1 METCLNCDGEAYLLG
16 TLGNLNW
23 FRCRYCGSEFSIKK
37 EVEDETETER
47 SSEEVSD

>member
-1 METCLNCDGEAYLLG
+1 MESCLNCDGEAFFLG

-37 EVEDETETER
+37 EVSDENQEKE
-47 SSEEVSD
+47 SEEEISD